1 MKASEQTIQ
10 QIERLIKKIAQKF
23 PEEEDP
29 TRLTDIHLRVY
40 QDSGEI
46 LAYDD
51 DDEEITRCVV
61 NDWIE
66 NKDADFYEHATN
78 ILRQVLKRHGKLVD
92 KMGILKPFSFVLE
105 NDEKESIAELYIAD
119 DDTIII
125 TGDLMDGLDKDLDS
139 FFEKL
144 MKE

>member
-10 QIERLIKKIAQKF
+10 QIDRLIKKIAQKF

-51 DDEEITRCVV
+51 DDEEITRCVI

>member
-51 DDEEITRCVV
+51 DDEEITRCVI

-78 ILRQVLKRHGKLVD
+78 ILRQILKRHGKLVD

-139 FFEKL
+139 FFENL

>member
-10 QIERLIKKIAQKF
+10 QIERLVKKIAQKF
-23 PEEEDP
+23 PEAEAP
-29 TRLTDIHLRVY
+29 TCLTDIHLRLF
-40 QDSGEI
+40 QESGEI

-51 DDEEITRCVV
+51 DDEEITRCVI
-61 NDWIE
+61 NDWID
-66 NKDADFYEHATN
+66 NKDDDFYDHATN
-78 ILRQVLKRHGKLVD
+78 VLRQVLKRYGKTVD

-105 NDEKESIAELYIAD
+105 NDESESIAELYIAD

-125 TGDLMDGLDKDLDS
+125 SGELMDGLDKDLDK
-139 FFEKL
+139 FFEDL

>member
-29 TRLTDIHLRVY
+29 TRITDIHLRVY

-51 DDEEITRCVV
+51 DDEEITRCVI

>member
-1 MKASEQTIQ
+1 MKASDQTIQ
-10 QIERLIKKIAQKF
+10 QIERLLKKIVQKF
-23 PEEEDP
+23 PETSEP
-29 TRLTDIHLRVY
+29 TFLTDIHLRVY

-51 DDEEITRCVV
+51 DDTEITRCVV
-61 NDWIE
+61 DDWIE
-66 NKDADFYEHATN
+66 NKDAEFYDHATSVMRT
-78 ILRQVLKRHGKLVD
+78 ILKRMGKQID

-105 NDEKESIAELYIAD
+105 NDEHESIAELYIAD

-125 TGDLMDGLDKDLDS
+125 SGELMDGLGKDLDA
-139 FFEKL
+139 FLENL

>member
-51 DDEEITRCVV
+51 DDEEITRCVI

-92 KMGILKPFSFVLE
+92 KMGILKPCSFVLE

>member
-51 DDEEITRCVV
+51 DDEEITRCVI

-125 TGDLMDGLDKDLDS
+125 TGDLMDGLDKDLDQ
-139 FFEKL
+139 FFEDL

>member
-51 DDEEITRCVV
+51 NDEEITRCVI

>member
-51 DDEEITRCVV
+51 DDEEITRCVI
-61 NDWIE
+61 NEWIE

>member
-51 DDEEITRCVV
+51 DDEEITRCVI

-66 NKDADFYEHATN
+66 NKDADIYEHATN

>member
-51 DDEEITRCVV
+51 DDEEITRCVI

-125 TGDLMDGLDKDLDS
+125 TGELMDGLDKDLDS

>member
-1 MKASEQTIQ
+1 
-10 QIERLIKKIAQKF
+10 
-23 PEEEDP
+23 
-29 TRLTDIHLRVY
+29 
-40 QDSGEI
+40 
-46 LAYDD
+46 
-51 DDEEITRCVV
+51 
-61 NDWIE
+61 
-66 NKDADFYEHATN
+66 
-78 ILRQVLKRHGKLVD
+78 
-92 KMGILKPFSFVLE
+92 MGILKPFSFVLE